1 MREYEEAYKSVKKAG
16 SVIKK
21 YFLKTGYKLKGR
33 ANPVTEADIKSQET
47 IIKHLKKYFPNHGF
61 IAEES
66 GLKKPAAEKV
76 WILDPLDG
84 TVNYAH
90 GYPHCAISLAYAEN
104 NIPILGLIY
113 NPINGDIFEA
123 VKGKGAFLNGKRIK
137 ASKTDKIESSLLATG
152 FAYDRAQKAE
162 FYCSFY
168 SDFMKISH
176 DIRRAGA
183 ASLDMAWTACGRI
196 DGYWEFNLK
205 PWDVAAG
212 IIITCEAGGKV
223 TDFKGKE
230 ISGSPLLNWGKE
242 TLCSNGKIHKEM
254 LSLIKEKL

>member
-1 MREYEEAYKSVKKAG
+1 MREYDIALSCLRKSG
-16 SVIKK
+16 EIIKK
-21 YFLKTGYKLKGR
+21 HFLKVGYKLKGR
-33 ANPVTEADIKSQET
+33 ANPVTLADIKSQDLIVRT
-47 IIKHLKKYFPNHGF
+47 IKKNFPDHSI

-66 GLKKPAAEKV
+66 GLTRNHKEKV

-90 GYPHCAISLAYAEN
+90 GYPHCAVSLAYVSN
-104 NIPILGLIY
+104 NMPIIGFIY
-113 NPINGDIFEA
+113 NPIQEELFYA
-123 VKGKGAFLNGKRIK
+123 VKGRGAFLNSKRIK
-137 ASKTDKIESSLLATG
+137 VSSNKSLTNSLLATG

-168 SDFMKISH
+168 ADFMKISH

-183 ASLDMAWTACGRI
+183 ASLDMAWTACGRL

-212 IIITCEAGGKV
+212 ILIACEAGGKV
-223 TDFKGKE
+223 TDFKG
-230 ISGSPLLNWGKE
+230 IDTVNLPVLQWGKQ
-242 TLCSNGKIHKEM
+242 TLCSNKHIHKEM
-254 LSLIKEKL
+254 LSLIKRKI